1 METKKSDIIDN
12 RHIINPHVDG
22 VTGKTQMEV
31 NEELSSK
38 FITLNPEHPLFQ
50 KLSKDVEF
58 LNKGILVI
66 NNDSEDPSIYIK
78 DTEGNIVKIS
88 GNGSMTVNNAEEA
101 INEASINNIGQLV
114 YIQENSSYGGENYSF
129 GPYIV
134 IGDKTIIKLSTST
147 PSGDVSGD
155 VVKLQSEVKELKE
168 KSHTHSNKDILDTIT
183 NKDITK
189 WNNSEQN
196 SKEYANETFATKD
209 SFNKLNRIIGSE
221 NDFTGIFGK
230 IKEVQDNLD
239 NISIP
244 NVPVQDVKVNGDSVL
259 DKEGVANITFTI
271 PEIDLPDFNA
281 FEKVVDANV
290 VRERMDVAEGA
301 IESLQR
307 KDIELITA
315 IDDKVAKED
324 GKSLVTDDE
333 IAKLATVAEGA
344 QVNII
349 EVVKVNGEELQI
361 EEDKSVNISFVQKLN
376 GGSGINITKDNF
388 INVKLSKDEKY
399 LTIDENGA
407 LITHDINSTTIVN
420 NSDELLEIAERISTK
435 EGTLVYLNE
444 TDERYLKGLYYI
456 NIYG

>member
-101 INEASINNIGQLV
+101 INEASINNIGQLI

-134 IGDKTIIKLSTST
+134 IGDKSIIKLSTST

-168 KSHTHSNKDILDTIT
+168 KSHTHSNKDIIDTIT
-183 NKDITK
+183 NEDITK

-196 SKEYANETFATKD
+196 SKQYANETFATKD
-209 SFNKLNRIIGSE
+209 SFNKLNEVIGSE
-221 NDFTGIFGK
+221 EEFTGIFGK

-239 NISIP
+239 NINIP
-244 NVPVQDVKVNGDSVL
+244 DVPVQDVKVNGESVL
-259 DKEGVANITFTI
+259 DKEGIANITFTI

-290 VRERMDVAEGA
+290 VRERMKSAEEMITA
-301 IESLQR
+301 LQS
-307 KDIELITA
+307 KDAEFATA
-315 IDDKVAKED
+315 IDGKIAKEE
-324 GKSLVTDDE
+324 GKSLVADDE
-333 IAKLATVAEGA
+333 IAKLATVAERA
-344 QVNII
+344 QVNVI
-349 EVVKVNGEELQI
+349 ESISVNGKELEI
-361 EEDKSVNISFVQKLN
+361 TDDKSVNIT
-376 GGSGINITKDNF
+376 INQELIGAED
-388 INVKLSKDEKY
+388 ILVKS
-399 LTIDENGA
+399 I
-407 LITHDINSTTIVN
+407 
-420 NSDELLEIAERISTK
+420 EIANQGYGKMDVVNTITENKPTIEKSIEILQNNIAALTMAMSAS
-435 EGTLVYLNE
+435 LNE
-444 TDERYLKGLYYI
+444 FNTLIQEMKKDIDDLKRTE
-456 NIYG
+456 

>member
-101 INEASINNIGQLV
+101 INEASTNNIGQLI
-114 YIQENSSYGGENYSF
+114 YIQENSSYGGENYSL

-168 KSHTHSNKDILDTIT
+168 KSHTHSNKDIIDTIT
-183 NKDITK
+183 NENITK

-196 SKEYANETFATKD
+196 SKQYANETFITKD
-209 SFNKLNRIIGSE
+209 SFNKLNEVIGSE
-221 NDFTGIFGK
+221 EEFTGIFGK

-239 NISIP
+239 NINIP
-244 NVPVQDVKVNGDSVL
+244 DVPVQDVKVNGESVL

-281 FEKVVDANV
+281 FEKVADANV
-290 VRERMDVAEGA
+290 VRERMKSAEEM
-301 IESLQR
+301 ITTLQS
-307 KDIELITA
+307 KDAELATA
-315 IDDKVAKED
+315 IDGKIAKEE
-324 GKSLVTDDE
+324 GKSLVADDE
-333 IAKLATVAEGA
+333 IAKLATVAERA
-344 QVNII
+344 QVNVI
-349 EVVKVNGEELQI
+349 ESISVNGKELEI
-361 EEDKSVNISFVQKLN
+361 TDDKSVNIT
-376 GGSGINITKDNF
+376 INQELIGAED
-388 INVKLSKDEKY
+388 ILVKS
-399 LTIDENGA
+399 I
-407 LITHDINSTTIVN
+407 
-420 NSDELLEIAERISTK
+420 EIANQGYGKMGVVNTITENKPTIEKSIEILQNNIAALTMAMSAS
-435 EGTLVYLNE
+435 LNE
-444 TDERYLKGLYYI
+444 FNTLIQEMKKDIDDLKRTE
-456 NIYG
+456 

>member
-101 INEASINNIGQLV
+101 INEASTNNIGQLI
-114 YIQENSSYGGENYSF
+114 YIQENSSYSGENYSL

-147 PSGDVSGD
+147 PSGDISGD
-155 VVKLQSEVKELKE
+155 VVILKNDIKELK
-168 KSHTHSNKDILDTIT
+168 DGF
-183 NKDITK
+183 
-189 WNNSEQN
+189 
-196 SKEYANETFATKD
+196 NE
-209 SFNKLNRIIGSE
+209 LNEVIGSE
-221 NDFTGIFGK
+221 EEFTGIFGK

-239 NISIP
+239 YINIP
-244 NVPVQDVKVNGDSVL
+244 DVPVQDVKVNGESVL

-290 VRERMDVAEGA
+290 VRERIKSAEEMITA
-301 IESLQR
+301 LQS
-307 KDIELITA
+307 KDAEFATA
-315 IDDKVAKED
+315 IDGKIAKEE
-324 GKSLVTDDE
+324 GKSLVADDE
-333 IAKLATVAEGA
+333 IAKLATVAERA
-344 QVNII
+344 QVNVI
-349 EVVKVNGEELQI
+349 ESISVNGKELEI
-361 EEDKSVNISFVQKLN
+361 TDDKSVNIT
-376 GGSGINITKDNF
+376 INQELIGAED
-388 INVKLSKDEKY
+388 IIVKS
-399 LTIDENGA
+399 I
-407 LITHDINSTTIVN
+407 
-420 NSDELLEIAERISTK
+420 EIANQGYGKMDVVNTITENKPTIEKSIEILQNNIAALTMAMSAS
-435 EGTLVYLNE
+435 LNE
-444 TDERYLKGLYYI
+444 FNTLIQEMKKDIDDLKRTE
-456 NIYG
+456 